1 MINSLVHNIVMA
13 WDEYKAGYI
22 NATAYNRIRNDNLT
36 FASLYFDKYEY
47 VREQFK
53 KYTGYDCYP
62 E

>member
-1 MINSLVHNIVMA
+1 MA